1 MDNLENKHLP
11 LGVGFNLPND
21 DNILTKLRLRSLKMI
36 LKESIV
42 KKN

>member
-1 MDNLENKHLP
+1 MDNVEDRRLPIGVNFTLPSDENMT
-11 LGVGFNLPND
+11 
-21 DNILTKLRLRSLKMI
+21 TKLRLRSLKMI